1 MESHKEL
8 VQTVIIAFKTERV
21 AHDVQ
26 LMEALETGSVRAHV
40 MKAIFV
46 IEKEYAC
53 KKVVEDKFQT
63 KAICLLKE

>member
-8 VQTVIIAFKTERV
+8 VQTVIIVLKTERV

-26 LMEALETGSVRAHV
+26 LMEALETGSVKAHV

-46 IEKEYAC
+46 IEKEYAW
-53 KKVVEDKFQT
+53 KKVIADKFQT
-63 KAICLLKE
+63 KATCLLKI